1 MKFRRII
8 SMFLAVLFVIGT
20 CSVTIGAAGTT
31 TGTTNSSSSG
41 TVAEKVTYSY
51 FTNSS
56 ANPEDATV
64 QYFVDKEL
72 EWTEAEVFEN
82 PNAKLK
88 TMDLRLQQNGY
99 QLYVD
104 EYSGEVACKNMTTQ
118 EILFTNPY
126 NIGASTAKGN
136 QLYELMSQILVEYT
150 DKSTGVTT
158 TFTSF
163 KETSVRGQL
172 KVKNIKNGLRVEY
185 TIGREEAKMLVPRLI
200 EKNRF
205 ETKIRDVLE
214 EALATEGEVGR
225 LKINKVV
232 KWYKLYD
239 LSTAPNDIE
248 QDKMIA
254 TVPIAKEMPVYS
266 IDETVTAVQLA
277 GIEMLIK
284 TYASSYTYEDLDYDH
299 ELTEYEGE
307 EQNPPLFKMA
317 LEYILSS
324 EGLTVT
330 LPANGLRFDE
340 SRYTLENISVLPY
353 MGAGMSP
360 NEGYTF
366 FPDGSGALFDFEE
379 LRQLSST
386 SISGQVYGVDY
397 AYQTISATHQETIR
411 YPVFGIVETQH
422 LEKLAP
428 DQSIREYEQDRGF
441 VAIITEGDSMAKLT
455 SVHGGKTTHEFH
467 TVKMT
472 YYPRPK
478 DSYNLKDALSST
490 SNSSGAMW
498 EVVSSRKY
506 TGNYTI
512 KYVMLTDTDVAEQIQ
527 HDMAEGEVFD
537 YYECSY
543 MGMASAYRDYL
554 LNEGVLTALTE
565 EDVSEDIPLYINT
578 FGAIETT
585 EKIMSI
591 PVDVTVALSSFEDV
605 STMYA
610 QLEKMGIKN
619 VNFKLTGYS
628 NGGMYATV
636 PYYLDW
642 EKAVGGSKGF
652 EALLK
657 DANEKGYKVFPDFD
671 FVYVSETGMIDGLA
685 LRKHVVKSID
695 NRYTSRREYSATKQ
709 SFVSYFELCLS
720 PAYYEHFYTKLSSNY
735 LKHFKETDYKTSISI
750 GTLGSELNSDFDED
764 DPYNREDSKEH
775 TVNAF
780 KYFDENYDYVMTNGG
795 NAYTWKYVDYILD
808 VPLDSSRFIRASA
821 SVPFMG
827 IVLHGYV
834 QFAGTP
840 INMEGN
846 LNYAFLKAI
855 ENGSSVNFILSYQ
868 NTTTLKEDMRLSK
881 YYSIRYDIW
890 FDDVVSIY
898 NELNAL
904 LSDVQLETIVD
915 HEFIEALRVA
925 DLDEAV
931 SDLDAAILESIEAER
946 EALNTQALES
956 IQTILNARQ
965 LIRINSAA
973 VTAEVAKLQG
983 YKESLILKLGYVE
996 NADGTVSF
1004 TSGELALAIKNF
1016 NDAVQNYINVYNG
1029 GDCGANENTG
1039 TSAILGDAARKV
1051 NSAAAEL
1058 QKVYDQAQNGS
1069 INYIANQAYTSEL
1082 TAREAYENAV
1092 AAYEILANE
1101 SAVSDYIRELAW
1113 GLIED
1118 TAEAVA
1124 TIGALAPSVY
1134 EMAQAAYDHAIS
1146 GVATL
1151 TDSKGNAICEISTY
1165 QFYLYA
1171 VCGYLSVQPTVKFE
1185 PKNVL
1190 RSYEIGLVK
1199 SDLTA
1204 KAALDQILNTL
1215 KIEKATDTPNYA
1227 ALFASYLHKTGQTG
1241 FDSRYNTFS
1250 ERWKTYQET
1259 YERYKSKKATSVEL
1273 SAALTPLLNAAIYLN
1288 TEFGYFID
1296 LFEAAAKS
1304 SNTLITFYENTA
1316 ELTAQANAFS
1326 AAFAACYAAENPTSA
1341 QLKTLADA
1349 AAMLSSSFDT
1359 LSDLYAI
1366 IPSDSTTGIN
1376 SYAKNAEKHMQIL
1389 EAAKNTAAS
1398 VYATLMKNPIAEGEA
1413 GYAERQAAIAAAA
1426 EYAEYTAR
1434 NYEAVVDDAKQV
1446 IALAEDAY
1454 EQAAKLEENVKYLKA
1469 IEEITLAAEED
1480 ERLLD
1485 VAPKFVEILY
1495 PYDHIPVEKD
1505 DEILEEEE
1513 AVYNKYSSDKNS
1525 VVLVTYSNGT
1535 RFLLNYCNYAIVVE
1549 IDGVSYR
1556 VESQSYQK
1564 IPVVESEV
1572 DG

>member
-1 MKFRRII
+1 
-8 SMFLAVLFVIGT
+8 MFLAVLFVIGT
-20 CSVTIGAAGTT
+20 CSVTIGAADTS
-31 TGTTNSSSSG
+31 TGTSNSSSSG

-51 FTNSS
+51 YTNSS
-56 ANPEDATV
+56 PNPEDATV
-64 QYFVDKEL
+64 QYFVDKDL
-72 EWTEAEVFEN
+72 EWTEAKVFDT
-82 PNAKLK
+82 PNEKLQ

-104 EYSGEVACKNMTTQ
+104 EYSGEVACRNLTTE

-185 TIGREEAKMLVPRLI
+185 TVGREEAKMLVPRLI
-200 EKNRF
+200 EKTRF
-205 ETKIRDVLE
+205 ETKIQSVLE
-214 EALATEGEVGR
+214 EALVAEGEVGR

-239 LSTAPNDIE
+239 ISQATNDIE
-248 QDKMIA
+248 YDSMIA
-254 TVPIAKEMPVYS
+254 IVPIAREMPVYS
-266 IDETVTAVQLA
+266 IDESVTSVQLA
-277 GIEMLIK
+277 AIEMLIK

-317 LEYILSS
+317 LEYIISD

-397 AYQTISATHQETIR
+397 AYQTIAATHQETIR
-411 YPVFGIVETQH
+411 YPVFGVVEVQQ

-428 DQSIREYEQDRGF
+428 DLSIREYEQDRGF

-455 SVHGGKTTHEFH
+455 SVHGGKTTHEYH
-467 TVKMT
+467 SVKMT

-490 SNSSGAMW
+490 SNGSGAMW

-506 TGNYTI
+506 TGNYTV

-527 HDMAEGEVFD
+527 HDMGEGETFD

-554 LNEGVLTALTE
+554 LDTGVLTPLTE
-565 EDVSEDIPLYINT
+565 EDISDDIPLYINT

-585 EKIMSI
+585 QKIMSI
-591 PVDVTVALSSFEDV
+591 PVDVTVALTSFKDV
-605 STMYA
+605 AEMYA
-610 QLEKMGIKN
+610 QLEKVGITN

-642 EKAVGGSKGF
+642 EKAVGGDNGF
-652 EALLK
+652 EALLD
-657 DANEKGYKVFPDFD
+657 DANKKGYKVFPDFD

-709 SFVSYFELCLS
+709 AFVSYFELCIS
-720 PAYYEHFYTKLSSNY
+720 PAYYDHFYEKLTTNY
-735 LKHFKETDYKTSISI
+735 LKHFEDTDYNTSISI

-764 DPYNREDSKEH
+764 DPFNREDSKQS
-775 TVNAF
+775 TIKAF

-834 QFAGTP
+834 QFSGTP

-855 ENGSSVNFILSYQ
+855 ENGASVNFVLSYQ
-868 NTTTLKEDMRLSK
+868 NTTTLKNDMRLSK

-890 FDDVVSIY
+890 FDDVVTIY
-898 NELNAL
+898 NNLNSL

-915 HEFIEALRVA
+915 HEFIDALRVA
-925 DLDEAV
+925 DLDEAKN
-931 SDLDAAILESIEAER
+931 DLDAAILDSIEAER
-946 EALNTQALES
+946 EALDKQKLEE

-973 VTAEVAKLQG
+973 VTAELEKLMG

-996 NADGTVSF
+996 NEDGVSY
-1004 TSGELALAIKNF
+1004 TSGELALAINNF
-1016 NDAVQNYINVYNG
+1016 NAAVQNYIKVYNG
-1029 GDCGANENTG
+1029 GDCGANETTG
-1039 TSAILGDAARKV
+1039 TSAILGDAARAM
-1051 NSAAAEL
+1051 NNAAAEL
-1058 QKVYDQAQNGS
+1058 QKFYDQAQNGS
-1069 INYIANQAYTSEL
+1069 VNYIANQAYTAEL
-1082 TAREAYENAV
+1082 AAREAYENAI
-1092 AAYEILANE
+1092 AAYEILAAT

-1113 GLIED
+1113 GLVED

-1124 TIGALAPSVY
+1124 TIGSIAPSVY
-1134 EMAQAAYDHAIS
+1134 EMAQDAYDYAIS
-1146 GVATL
+1146 GAATL
-1151 TDSKGNAICEISTY
+1151 TDANGDAICEISTY

-1171 VCGYLSVQPTVKFE
+1171 LCGYLGVQPTVKID

-1190 RSYEIGLVK
+1190 RCYEIGLIK

-1204 KAALDQILNTL
+1204 KAALDQICNIL
-1215 KIEKATDTPNYA
+1215 KIEDATVAPDYA
-1227 ALFASYLHKTGQTG
+1227 ALFAGYLSKSGQVG
-1241 FDSRYNTFS
+1241 FETRYNTFA
-1250 ERWKTYQET
+1250 ERWQEYQEI
-1259 YERYKSKKATSVEL
+1259 YERYKNKKATSIDL
-1273 SAALTPLLNAAIYLN
+1273 ANALTPLMNAAIYLN
-1288 TEFGYFID
+1288 TEFGYFVD
-1296 LFEAAAKS
+1296 LFEASPKS
-1304 SNTLITFYENTA
+1304 ANSIITFYENS
-1316 ELTAQANAFS
+1316 LDLQAQANAFS
-1326 AAFAACYAAENPTSA
+1326 AAFAACYAAENPSSA

-1349 AAMLSSSFDT
+1349 AKMLSASFDT
-1359 LSDLYAI
+1359 ISDDYAI
-1366 IPSDSTTGIN
+1366 VPSDSATGIN
-1376 SYAKNAEKHMQIL
+1376 SYAKNAEKHMTVL
-1389 EAAKNTAAS
+1389 KNAMETAKS
-1398 VYATLMKNPIAEGEA
+1398 VLATLQRTPIAEGEE
-1413 GYAERQAAIAAAA
+1413 GYAERQAAIALALEYVQYTERNYNEVEAAA
-1426 EYAEYTAR
+1426 NE
-1434 NYEAVVDDAKQV
+1434 VVD
-1446 IALAEDAY
+1446 LAEKAY
-1454 EQAAKLEENVKYLKA
+1454 EEASKIDEVVKYCKA
-1469 IEEITLAAEED
+1469 VEEVTFAAEED

-1485 VAPKFVEILY
+1485 VAPKFIELLH
-1495 PYDHIPVEKD
+1495 PYDYIAPEVEE
-1505 DEILEEEE
+1505 EILEDEEE
-1513 AVYNKYSSDKNS
+1513 VYNKYSSDKNS

-1572 DG
+1572 EDNDQ